1 MNTAHQ
7 SNTLATARAVFDTE
21 IEGLAKVRDALG
33 DAFLRAFGRLRDCLQ
48 TGGKIVVTGVGKN
61 VYIGEKLAATLSST
75 GAPSVFLNAVQALHG
90 DLGVLAPADVLVV
103 LSYSGESDEI
113 KSLLPA
119 VRRLGNAVIG
129 LTAAPESTL
138 ASLSDEVL
146 SIAVPREACSFGMV
160 PTTSTT
166 ATLALCDALSVALLE
181 ARGFTRDDFAKF
193 HPAGAIGKALLTRVA
208 DIMRSGDGVAAVAP
222 EASVRD
228 AILAMTRAKAGCCVA
243 VDADGTLRG
252 IFTDG
257 DFRRHLAHSE
267 DATPLATPLAEVMTR
282 EPIHVLDTQLA
293 VDALRVFEAHHI
305 DDLPVLGAD
314 GRFRGVIDIQ
324 DLPRFK
330 VM

>member
-1 MNTAHQ
+1 M
-7 SNTLATARAVFDTE
+7 SNDFLATARAVFDTE
-21 IEGLAKVRDALG
+21 IEGLATVRDALG
-33 DAFLRAFGRLRDCLQ
+33 DAFLRAFGRLRDCLRA
-48 TGGKIVVTGVGKN
+48 GGKIVVTGVGKN

-103 LSYSGESDEI
+103 LSYSGESDEV
-113 KSLLPA
+113 KNLLPA

-129 LTAAPESTL
+129 LTAVPDSTL

-166 ATLALCDALSVALLE
+166 ATLALCDALAVALLE
-181 ARGFTRDDFAKF
+181 ERGFTRDDFARF

-208 DIMRSGDGVAAVAP
+208 DIMRSGEGVAAVAP

-243 VDADGTLRG
+243 VDAGGILRG

-257 DFRRHLAHSE
+257 DFRRHLAHAG
-267 DATPLATPLAEVMTR
+267 DGAAPLATPLAEVMTR
-282 EPIHVLDTQLA
+282 EPVHVLDTQLA